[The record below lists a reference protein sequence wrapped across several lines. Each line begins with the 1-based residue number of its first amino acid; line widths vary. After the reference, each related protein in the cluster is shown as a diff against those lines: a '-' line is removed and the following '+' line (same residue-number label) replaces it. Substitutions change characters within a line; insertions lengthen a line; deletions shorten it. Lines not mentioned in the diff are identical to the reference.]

1 MKQKNKFV
9 YLYIIQGNYGQGWED
24 IDASESW
31 KESRSNLKAYRENMP
46 EYPYRR
52 IKRREAIA

>member
-24 IDASESW
+24 IAASESW
-31 KESRSNLKAYRENMP
+31 KESRSDLKAYRENMP

-52 IKRREAIA
+52 IKRREANA

>member
-31 KESRSNLKAYRENMP
+31 KESRRNLKAYRENMP

-52 IKRREAIA
+52 IKRREASA